1 MTTHHGVETAENVQT
16 NRTPEQ
22 IQREL
27 GQTRSRID
35 GDLGELDHRL
45 GTGEAIKEA
54 ANHVR
59 DSAAEFSSS
68 VGRVIRENPVP
79 AFLIGAGAAWIAM
92 SALSRTQR
100 GQDVRHRVSERAQ
113 SVAHNASDK
122 ADGLLHR
129 AGEFKQRA
137 GETVEQ
143 ARQRA
148 IDAGHR
154 VRESAGQVAG
164 KANDAFESQPL
175 LIGALG
181 LAVGAAIGASIP
193 STRREN
199 ALVGPVRD
207 RLKDEAVDF
216 GREQIAKAGDAA
228 HEAIEGAREETRK
241 AMKDVTAD
249 DAKSSGTAQNA
260 AKSNTAKTG

>member
-1 MTTHHGVETAENVQT
+1 MTTHHGVENPENVQA

-27 GQTRSRID
+27 GNTRARID
-35 GDLGELDHRL
+35 DGLDELDHRL

-54 ANHVR
+54 AYHVR
-59 DSAAEFSSS
+59 DGAAEFSAS
-68 VGRVIRENPVP
+68 VGRVIRDNPVP

-92 SALSRTQR
+92 SALARTER
-100 GQDVRHRVSERAQ
+100 GQDMRHRVGERARG
-113 SVAHNASDK
+113 VAHDASDR
-122 ADGLLHR
+122 ADDLRHR
-129 AGEFKQRA
+129 ADAFRQRA

-148 IDAGHR
+148 LDAGHR
-154 VRESAGQVAG
+154 VREGAGQVAH
-164 KANDAFESQPL
+164 KASDAFESQPL

-193 STRREN
+193 ATRRED
-199 ALVGPVRD
+199 AVVGPVRD
-207 RLKDEAVDF
+207 RLKDEAIDY
-216 GREQIAKAGDAA
+216 GREQVARASDAA

-241 AMKDVTAD
+241 AMKDVNAE
-249 DAKSSGTAQNA
+249 SGKTDGASGNKNGA
-260 AKSNTAKTG
+260 AKTG